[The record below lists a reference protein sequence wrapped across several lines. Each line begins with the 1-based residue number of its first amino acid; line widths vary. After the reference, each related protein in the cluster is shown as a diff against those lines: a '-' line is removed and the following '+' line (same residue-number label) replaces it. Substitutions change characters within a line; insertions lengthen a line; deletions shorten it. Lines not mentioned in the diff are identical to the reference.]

1 MQTHVAFMRAI
12 NVGGRALVKMT
23 DLQDAFAS
31 VGCKNVRTVIQSG
44 NVVFDAHERQAPVL
58 LQKLPKVLRELIGGE
73 PQVVVRTAG
82 DLERLVK
89 ADPFRKVEPAGAPK
103 LYVTFLAEKPKGKIS
118 FPLVSNADCLE
129 AIAMKKL
136 DVFIVSRRK
145 KNGFYGFP
153 NNFIEKELRTS
164 GTTRNWSTVTKIV
177 ALIRSA
183 AP

>member
-1 MQTHVAFMRAI
+1 MQTYVAFMRAI

-31 VGCKNVRTVIQSG
+31 VGCKNVRTFIQSG
-44 NVVFDAHERQAPVL
+44 NVVFEAREGQAPLL

-73 PQVVVRTAG
+73 PQVIVRTAA

-89 ADPFRKVEPAGAPK
+89 ADPFKKVEPAGTPK
-103 LYVTFLAEKPKGKIS
+103 LYVTFLSEKPKSKMS
-118 FPLVSNADCLE
+118 FPVVSNADCLE
-129 AIAMKKL
+129 AIAMKNL

-153 NNFIEKELRTS
+153 NNFIERELRTS

-177 ALIRSA
+177 ALVRSMA
-183 AP
+183 A